1 MISLKELKEKT
12 PLLHFKMEF
21 LQSLKAVLLKNE
33 YMGKLNLKDAH
44 LYVSISQ
51 DDKKSDVFVGII
63 SVAVSNS
70 VLWSCT
76 NPICFHKFPENPHGV
91 CKKERDFDITSL
103 DERLVFGRSKIE
115 IPALRDTV
123 FFLLQCLCFV
133 TNQKKWLRILAEEL
147 EILSMIIDSKQMT
160 LSLRKKNLQLI

>member
-51 DDKKSDVFVGII
+51 DDKKSDVFVGIF

-70 VLWSCT
+70 VL
-76 NPICFHKFPENPHGV
+76 
-91 CKKERDFDITSL
+91 
-103 DERLVFGRSKIE
+103 
-115 IPALRDTV
+115 
-123 FFLLQCLCFV
+123 
-133 TNQKKWLRILAEEL
+133 
-147 EILSMIIDSKQMT
+147 
-160 LSLRKKNLQLI
+160 